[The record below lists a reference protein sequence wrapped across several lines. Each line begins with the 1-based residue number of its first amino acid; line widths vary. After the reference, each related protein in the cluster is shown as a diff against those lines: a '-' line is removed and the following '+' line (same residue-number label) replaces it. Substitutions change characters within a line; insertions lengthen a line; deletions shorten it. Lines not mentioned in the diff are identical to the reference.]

1 MPLGVG
7 VLLPCARAAWAG
19 TSPPPSL
26 LANGGCF
33 LPRHAVMFGLGETGC
48 PSFKNFFAVKR
59 FSNF

>member
-26 LANGGCF
+26 LASGKCF
-33 LPRHAVMFGLGETGC
+33 LAGHAVVFGFGETGR
-48 PSFKNFFAVKR
+48 PTFKKKML
-59 FSNF
+59 